1 MFILES
7 VNSFYEGVKKTAV
20 TLFLLI
26 LLVTVSLTVGPAGID
41 LNLLNGLPFLQQ
53 PADHTMASEIVTW
66 LLLPRTLMALLC
78 GAALGA
84 AGVLIQGATRNPFAS
99 PATLGVNSGA
109 MLAIVLG
116 SVLLPELTDQ
126 YPVVV
131 AFTGAALTTLLVFR
145 LATAISDSPVNLVL
159 IGMAITLSLGALSA
173 GILMF
178 FENRL
183 EGLYTWGAGNLAQF
197 DYQAI
202 NNSWPIFTLMIL
214 FATLLARRLDLIELG
229 RDQAESLGVN
239 VRRTVGLSLL
249 IALLLSASVV
259 SQVGMISFIGLI
271 APHIAR
277 GLGYRSAWQ
286 RLLAASLTGA
296 LLLLGADVLAR
307 MIPFLMSEAHYSI
320 PAGAMTTVVGAPFMI
335 FLLSQRK
342 RIGNL
347 ATAPGET
354 GIRALF
360 NASPAKALWVLLST
374 LLVAFYFSLFSGLDQ
389 SWIDLRWPR
398 VLTAA
403 FAGAALAVSG
413 LVLQSLMRNP
423 LASPDVSGL
432 TTTGVLFVVL
442 GSVMMPGLE
451 RLDLLMLSM
460 FGSGFALL
468 LLMALSRMT
477 GFNPQLFA
485 LAGLC
490 LSAVSATLISVVMVL
505 GSNQSSEVLVWLSG
519 STYAASSE
527 LVYLLSSGVLI
538 LIPMFML
545 MWRKLDILQ
554 LGAFWPSL
562 LGIRV
567 KASVYLL
574 MLLVALLSATSVATV
589 GGISFIGLM
598 APHICRVSGMSSHRH
613 LIPATAM
620 TGALLLVLSDWLS
633 RSLMAPFEI
642 PSGLLVSGAGGV
654 YFILLL
660 LSGKYVQSR

>member
-7 VNSFYEGVKKTAV
+7 VKPTLAV
-20 TLFLLI
+20 FLFI

-41 LNLLNGLPFLQQ
+41 LDLLYGLPFLKE
-53 PADHTMASEIVTW
+53 AAHHSMASEIVTW

-84 AGVLIQGATRNPFAS
+84 AGVLIQGSTRNPFAS

-116 SVLLPELTDQ
+116 SVLLPEITDQ

-145 LATAISDSPVNLVL
+145 LASAISDSPVNLVL
-159 IGMAITLSLGALSA
+159 VGMAITLSLGALSA
-173 GILMF
+173 GMLMF

-183 EGLYTWGAGNLAQF
+183 DGLYTWGAGNLAQF

-202 NNSWPIFTLMIL
+202 NSSWPIFTLMIV
-214 FATLLARRLDLIELG
+214 FAMLLARRLDLIELG
-229 RDQAESLGVN
+229 SEQAGSLGVN
-239 VRRTVGLSLL
+239 VKRTVGLSLV
-249 IALLLSASVV
+249 IALLLSATVV

-277 GLGYRSAWQ
+277 GLGYRSAWS
-286 RLLAASLTGA
+286 RLLVASMIGA
-296 LLLLGADVLAR
+296 LLLLSADVLAR

-335 FLLSQRK
+335 FLLTQRK
-342 RIGNL
+342 RISGL
-347 ATAPGET
+347 ATAPRET

-360 NASPAKALWVLLST
+360 HWSPVKVLLVLLSV
-374 LLVAFYFSLFSGLDQ
+374 LMVACYFSLFSGLDM

-432 TTTGVLFVVL
+432 TTTGVLFVVMGTVL
-442 GSVMMPGLE
+442 VPGLE
-451 RLDLLMLSM
+451 RMDMAMLSM
-460 FGSGFALL
+460 LGSGFALV

-490 LSAVSATLISVVMVL
+490 LSAVSATLISVVLVL
-505 GSNQSSEVLVWLSG
+505 GSNQSSEVLLWLSG
-519 STYAASSE
+519 STYAASSD
-527 LVYLLSSGVLI
+527 LVYLLGSGVLI
-538 LIPMFML
+538 LIPMLML

-554 LGAFWPSL
+554 LGAFWPAL

-567 KASVYLL
+567 KVSVFLL
-574 MLLVALLSATSVATV
+574 MLLVALLSAVSVATV

-598 APHICRVSGMSSHRH
+598 APHICRVTGMSSHRH

-633 RSLMAPFEI
+633 RSLMSPFEI
-642 PSGLLVSGAGGV
+642 PSGLLVSGAGGI

-660 LSGKYVQSR
+660 ISGKYVQRR

>member
-7 VNSFYEGVKKTAV
+7 LKSTAV
-20 TLFLLI
+20 LFFLV
-26 LLVTVSLTVGPAGID
+26 LLVTVSLAVGPSDID
-41 LNLLNGLPFLQQ
+41 LNLLYGLPFL
-53 PADHTMASEIVTW
+53 PEATSGSMAADIVTW

-116 SVLLPELTDQ
+116 SVFLPEITDQ

-131 AFTGAALTTLLVFR
+131 AFAGAALTTLLVFR

-159 IGMAITLSLGALSA
+159 VGMAITLSLGALSA
-173 GILMF
+173 GMLMF

-183 EGLYTWGAGNLAQF
+183 DGLYTWGAGNLAQF
-197 DYQAI
+197 DYTAI
-202 NNSWPIFTLMIL
+202 NSSWPVISVMAVSAL
-214 FATLLARRLDLIELG
+214 FLTRRLDLIELG
-229 RDQAESLGVN
+229 NDQAESLGVN
-239 VRRTVGLSLL
+239 VRQTVGLSLI
-249 IALLLSASVV
+249 IALLLSATVV
-259 SQVGMISFIGLI
+259 SQVGMISFVGLI

-277 GLGYRSAWQ
+277 GLGYHSAWT
-286 RLLAASLTGA
+286 RLLVASLLGA
-296 LLLLGADVLAR
+296 LLLLSADVLAR
-307 MIPFLMSEAHYSI
+307 VIPFLISEAHYSI

-335 FLLSQRK
+335 FLLTQRK
-342 RIGNL
+342 RISSL
-347 ATAPGET
+347 ATAPRET

-360 NASPAKALWVLLST
+360 HFSPSKVLLG
-374 LLVAFYFSLFSGLDQ
+374 LGAVLMVVLYFSLFSQLDLTWL
-389 SWIDLRWPR
+389 SLRWPR
-398 VLTAA
+398 VIAAA
-403 FAGAALAVSG
+403 FAGAALGVSG

-442 GSVMMPGLE
+442 GIVLIPGLE
-451 RLDLLMLSM
+451 RLDMAVLSM
-460 FGSGFALL
+460 IGSGFALFL
-468 LLMALSRMT
+468 LLFLSRVT

-490 LSAVSATLISVVMVL
+490 LSAVSATLISVVLVL
-505 GSNQSSEVLVWLSG
+505 GSNQSSEVLLWLSG
-519 STYAASSE
+519 STYAVSSE
-527 LVYLLSSGVLI
+527 LVYLLSLTTLI
-538 LIPMFML
+538 LIPALML

-554 LGAFWPSL
+554 LGEFWPAL

-567 KASVYLL
+567 KVSIILL
-574 MLLVALLSATSVATV
+574 MMLVALLSSLSVATV

-598 APHICRVSGMSSHRH
+598 APHICRVTGMSSHRH
-613 LIPATAM
+613 LIPATAL
-620 TGALLLVLSDWLS
+620 TGALLLVISDWLS

-642 PSGLLVSGAGGV
+642 PSGLLVSGAGGI

-660 LSGKYVQSR
+660 ISGKYVQSR